1 VKFNK
6 FILEKL
12 VEFTLGKKI
21 PKQFPIF
28 LLKNGE
34 ILPKKKTQVLSAE
47 AFFFVFRDSLH

>member
-1 VKFNK
+1 MKFKK

-12 VEFTLGKKI
+12 VEFTLAKKN

-34 ILPKKKTQVLSAE
+34 ILPKKVLSAPK
-47 AFFFVFRDSLH
+47 L